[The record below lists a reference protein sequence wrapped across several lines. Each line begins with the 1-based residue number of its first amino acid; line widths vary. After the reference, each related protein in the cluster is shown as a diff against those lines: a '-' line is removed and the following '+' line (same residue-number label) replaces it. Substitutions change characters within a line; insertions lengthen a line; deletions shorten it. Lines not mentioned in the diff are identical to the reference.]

1 MDFNLSEVMNSS
13 EILNESFE
21 LSPQQGVGGNKTT
34 NQMFYY
40 LCLYVYFLL
49 IRVYINK

>member
-21 LSPQQGVGGNKTT
+21 LSPQQGGGGIKP
-34 NQMFYY
+34 QIKCFIIFVFMYIFY
-40 LCLYVYFLL
+40 
-49 IRVYINK
+49 